1 MAEKNCKRIDV
12 GKDFARL
19 PFGRHP
25 ADGSNSGERFRK
37 DMLIPALSESECVE
51 VDFDATMGVGP
62 SFLDESFG
70 VLIKE
75 RKLTPR
81 QFKSMFR
88 IVSKNDPD
96 IIDIIDRVIT
106 DHTDQSVRA

>member
-1 MAEKNCKRIDV
+1 MTEKKCKRIDV

-37 DMLIPALSESECVE
+37 DMLIPALEDSECVE
-51 VDFDATMGVGP
+51 IDFDATMGVGP

-81 QFKSMFR
+81 EFKTMFR
-88 IVSKNDPD
+88 IVSKKDPD
-96 IIDIIDRVIT
+96 IFEIIEQVII
-106 DHTDQSVRA
+106 DHTDLRIRA